1 MSTKTTIKSQTSHR
15 GYSASSAR
23 VPGLNRSG
31 FSSVSVCRS
40 RGRVAPVQCVEELAL
55 AAGASMVWGAPR
67 GSPSEGAAVALEE
80 AMAADLEEP
89 MAADLE
95 EASALEVELVVALAS
110 VVELALVVAMGE
122 LASRDTHLEVF
133 KRSPS
138 ARASSSP

>member
-1 MSTKTTIKSQTSHR
+1 MSTKSTIRIQTSHC
-15 GYSASSAR
+15 GFSASSAR

-80 AMAADLEEP
+80 AMAADLEE
-89 MAADLE
+89 
-95 EASALEVELVVALAS
+95 ASALEVELVVALAS
-110 VVELALVVAMGE
+110 VVELALVVW
-122 LASRDTHLEVF
+122 V
-133 KRSPS
+133 
-138 ARASSSP
+138 

>member
-1 MSTKTTIKSQTSHR
+1 
-15 GYSASSAR
+15 
-23 VPGLNRSG
+23 
-31 FSSVSVCRS
+31 
-40 RGRVAPVQCVEELAL
+40 
-55 AAGASMVWGAPR
+55 MVWGAPR

-80 AMAADLEEP
+80 A

-122 LASRDTHLEVF
+122 LASRCAHLEAS

-138 ARASSSP
+138 TRVSSPPLNL

>member
-1 MSTKTTIKSQTSHR
+1 
-15 GYSASSAR
+15 
-23 VPGLNRSG
+23 
-31 FSSVSVCRS
+31 
-40 RGRVAPVQCVEELAL
+40 
-55 AAGASMVWGAPR
+55 MVWGAPR

-122 LASRDTHLEVF
+122 LASRCAHLEAS
-133 KRSPS
+133 KRSPLT
-138 ARASSSP
+138 RTSSPL

>member
-1 MSTKTTIKSQTSHR
+1 
-15 GYSASSAR
+15 
-23 VPGLNRSG
+23 
-31 FSSVSVCRS
+31 
-40 RGRVAPVQCVEELAL
+40 
-55 AAGASMVWGAPR
+55 MVWGAPR

-80 AMAADLEEP
+80 A

-122 LASRDTHLEVF
+122 LASRCAPLEAS

-138 ARASSSP
+138 TRTSSPL